1 MLISR
6 LSPMDYHRFHYPVS
20 GEIAARRNVRGMLY
34 SVSPIALAKKLSILW
49 ENRRVLNLIETDGM
63 GLCAF
68 AEIGATNVGT
78 IVNFD
83 GVSARVKRGAEA
95 GLFHFGGSCVATIF
109 ERNARIDWNPRL
121 VGVQRGKHRVLRE
134 SGGNCR
140 LRENFRS
147 LISHFQGFP
156 DKMAEARRSSHCGRS
171 RFASRGVP
179 SLLSGFD
186 LLRSAF

>member
-1 MLISR
+1 
-6 LSPMDYHRFHYPVS
+6 
-20 GEIAARRNVRGMLY
+20 MLY

-121 VGVQRGKHRVLRE
+121 AE
-134 SGGNCR
+134 YSA
-140 LRENFRS
+140 ENIECYAKAGEIAGCAK
-147 LISHFQGFP
+147 IS
-156 DKMAEARRSSHCGRS
+156 EA
-171 RFASRGVP
+171 
-179 SLLSGFD
+179 
-186 LLRSAF
+186 